1 MSIILAPFAK
11 LVLLFY
17 NVTGS
22 YGMSIILFGLVVR
35 LVMFPIFLKGRKSML
50 SMSSLADKQKELQ
63 QKYIR
68 DRERYSRELQKLYD
82 LFLRGDA
89 LCDVLLIEGLQ
100 HLAQTAYGLAG
111 LGVLVDHAEV
121 EAERQLESLP
131 EG

>member
-82 LFLRGDA
+82 EEGVKPSSGCMWSLLPMPFLM
-89 LCDVLLIEGLQ
+89 II
-100 HLAQTAYGLAG
+100 
-111 LGVLVDHAEV
+111 
-121 EAERQLESLP
+121 
-131 EG
+131 